1 MIIGIPLACQHHKRD
16 SGCKFGEKCELRHAG
31 WQSAQQ
37 KAEEK
42 WWKRNCCFIEEFEAS
57 VLRVPLFRAAEIQ
70 VRHMSERGP
79 YAPNVKRELTKKT
92 LPQERYAAGMH
103 GKCRTMSTS
112 SKRRTKPHS
121 TRLQKFGHYQRRLR
135 RKIFCGGF
143 RILTTINTV
152 NGVVQTNEEATVY
165 VNDLEWC
172 ATIEIFEDT
181 LADLS
186 QGKLYEDL
194 GYSYDLAS
202 GQNTSYQRGRN
213 IQCNTE
219 KLCNNRCP
227 RIIDRF
233 FQFYCKYIS
242 CVVNAGLNRNLLT
255 SKYHLHWEASQQ
267 ILQKP
272 KSKIKQGHC
281 TDTVR
286 LVARFARGARG
297 IHRKSRRRRSVS
309 IKGHTRNTSQ
319 NSDLER
325 PAKVVSRK
333 HSFFF
338 FSHFPNDRNC
348 DVCKRT
354 KNYKGALQE
363 THWWRSTSFRKFRWL
378 DNSRSQSVQWRMW
391 SSKQSSIRR
400 CGAGH
405 PTDPVKCV
413 QNKKLQET
421 QRSLQKFLEPN
432 RKPKVIYTDNSLEF
446 GKSLWRSFLESLYVN
461 TQIGNKWD
469 CWGSSAQSKGMHL
482 CFAAIRSGWKMVGGF
497 HGVPLLSAK
506 NARSLC
512 PMGKAPCERRFG
524 EPHKG
529 PVTSFGSMVEHRPI
543 TTQRTSP
550 RIHYEE
556 KNESGL
562 SKNRSLTT
570 LEDCAVFTSLIQR
583 MRSSKKLFKMREE
596 SCKFRFQQRCL
607 ARLNVR
613 CTRGLVALKKKCSTE
628 YACIVEADES
638 TRKRMEGTLHNYHED
653 HIAGK
658 GINSLSHYN
667 PVHTFIPMPQAMKI
681 HEAKTAVDKE
691 WNNCKRFRHGS
702 WRKSETRKRWSMKQ
716 GKKAK
721 QCIFRRYWTSVISR
735 LRNWNQNIKK
745 YRGRVVLRG
754 TSNAVF
760 TEQGSSASQMTAAK
774 EMDVTARPPG
784 CAGQAADAVSAY
796 TQVKMEDAPKLLK
809 IPKSEWPS
817 IWIPLPKHRWPK
829 SWSSMEDP
837 VVPLERNL
845 YGHLLA
851 RTVMWKAIW
860 ENPIGSTVGQKVSK
874 LGMSLR
880 SSWKRNI
887 LLCACGRHKLAG
899 KNKTL
904 TQCGK
909 YIRKK
914 STWASQHH
922 SWPCPFG
929 LHSTNMRN
937 EQRNGG
943 QSTEKLPCSEN
954 LRISSWSY
962 DMVGACQGMCGA
974 ILRSG
979 EQNDPETVHNYNF
992 MPWWPSIQRR
1002 RIGICWRIVKNML
1015 SNGLEMRVLGT
1026 HW

>member
-338 FSHFPNDRNC
+338 LVTSRTTETAMYAREPKITRALC
-348 DVCKRT
+348 RKRT
-354 KNYKGALQE
+354 GDA
-363 THWWRSTSFRKFRWL
+363 
-378 DNSRSQSVQWRMW
+378 
-391 SSKQSSIRR
+391 
-400 CGAGH
+400 
-405 PTDPVKCV
+405 
-413 QNKKLQET
+413 
-421 QRSLQKFLEPN
+421 
-432 RKPKVIYTDNSLEF
+432 
-446 GKSLWRSFLESLYVN
+446 
-461 TQIGNKWD
+461 
-469 CWGSSAQSKGMHL
+469 
-482 CFAAIRSGWKMVGGF
+482 
-497 HGVPLLSAK
+497 
-506 NARSLC
+506 
-512 PMGKAPCERRFG
+512 
-524 EPHKG
+524 
-529 PVTSFGSMVEHRPI
+529 
-543 TTQRTSP
+543 
-550 RIHYEE
+550 
-556 KNESGL
+556 
-562 SKNRSLTT
+562 
-570 LEDCAVFTSLIQR
+570 
-583 MRSSKKLFKMREE
+583 
-596 SCKFRFQQRCL
+596 
-607 ARLNVR
+607 
-613 CTRGLVALKKKCSTE
+613 
-628 YACIVEADES
+628 
-638 TRKRMEGTLHNYHED
+638 
-653 HIAGK
+653 
-658 GINSLSHYN
+658 
-667 PVHTFIPMPQAMKI
+667 
-681 HEAKTAVDKE
+681 
-691 WNNCKRFRHGS
+691 
-702 WRKSETRKRWSMKQ
+702 
-716 GKKAK
+716 
-721 QCIFRRYWTSVISR
+721 
-735 LRNWNQNIKK
+735 
-745 YRGRVVLRG
+745 VLR
-754 TSNAVF
+754 
-760 TEQGSSASQMTAAK
+760 
-774 EMDVTARPPG
+774 
-784 CAGQAADAVSAY
+784 
-796 TQVKMEDAPKLLK
+796 
-809 IPKSEWPS
+809 
-817 IWIPLPKHRWPK
+817 
-829 SWSSMEDP
+829 
-837 VVPLERNL
+837 
-845 YGHLLA
+845 
-851 RTVMWKAIW
+851 
-860 ENPIGSTVGQKVSK
+860 
-874 LGMSLR
+874 
-880 SSWKRNI
+880 
-887 LLCACGRHKLAG
+887 
-899 KNKTL
+899 
-904 TQCGK
+904 
-909 YIRKK
+909 
-914 STWASQHH
+914 
-922 SWPCPFG
+922 
-929 LHSTNMRN
+929 
-937 EQRNGG
+937 
-943 QSTEKLPCSEN
+943 SEN
-954 LRISSWSY
+954 LGDLITADHKVFSEGCEARNNHRYAVVVQATQRIQSNACKTKNFRKHKGACKSSWSRI
-962 DMVGACQGMCGA
+962 GSLKSFTLTIPWNLAKACEDLSWNHCTSTH
-974 ILRSG
+974 RSG
-979 EQNDPETVHNYNF
+979 TNGIAEGAVRRVKECTSVLLQSGLDEKWWADSMECHCYLRKMQDLFVRWEKHLVNDDSANHTKDQSLRLVR
-992 MPWWPSIQRR
+992 W
-1002 RIGICWRIVKNML
+1002 
-1015 SNGLEMRVLGT
+1015 SNIAL
-1026 HW
+1026 